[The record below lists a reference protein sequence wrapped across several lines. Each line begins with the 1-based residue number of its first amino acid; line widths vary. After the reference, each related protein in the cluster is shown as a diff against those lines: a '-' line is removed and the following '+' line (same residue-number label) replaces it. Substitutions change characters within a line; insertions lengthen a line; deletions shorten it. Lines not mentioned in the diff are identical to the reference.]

1 MTKKISVHI
10 LSTALIQSG
19 KELLMMPI
27 WWYTSGLVLALSMT
41 KNSISNMVDFFG
53 LRIWIKN
60 LFVPMYGETTISG
73 KIISFFVRLFMILV
87 QSMGVILLS
96 LLIVVA
102 FFIYLIFLP
111 IVAFLLLNNT
121 FGFIFL
127 PTN

>member
-121 FGFIFL
+121 FGFIF
-127 PTN
+127 

>member
-10 LSTALIQSG
+10 LSTALIQST
-19 KELLMMPI
+19 KELMLMPI
-27 WWYTSGLVLALSMT
+27 WWYTSGLVLVLSMT
-41 KNSISNMVDFFG
+41 KNAVFNMVDLFG

-87 QSMGVILLS
+87 QSMGVVLLS
-96 LLIVVA
+96 LLIIVA

-111 IVAFLLLNNT
+111 IVVFLLLNNT
-121 FGFIFL
+121 FGFIF
-127 PTN
+127 